1 MSNLAREYK
10 EKRDFIRMQIE
21 TPATLQLENGNE
33 YSVICMDLSSSGAQ
47 LQSTQAI
54 PNNSVG
60 KLSICS
66 GGGSTS
72 NLDVEVTVCRVQ
84 MSEENNYQVGVLIN
98 RYL

>member
-1 MSNLAREYK
+1 MSNAAREYQ

-33 YSVICMDLSSSGAQ
+33 YPVFCVDLSSSGAQ
-47 LQSTQAI
+47 LQSSQAI
-54 PNNSVG
+54 PSNSVG

-66 GGGSTS
+66 GGGNTS

-84 MSEENNYQVGVLIN
+84 MSEQNDYQVGVLIN
-98 RYL
+98 KYL